1 VRPGRRSSTTP
12 GRDLAESLDVAQ
24 RLIQAAISASVPPD
38 DYEVLGDRA
47 ASSDPHDDSPPVRW
61 ARNVTQRVRDF
72 NVTLE
77 RRAQLGAAWAG
88 FFHNY
93 DVLLT
98 PVTPTT
104 AFVHTPGDVDERE
117 IEVDGV
123 RRPYADQFAWLQSV
137 GGVHLPATVAPAGL
151 AGSGRP
157 VGVQVVGP
165 LFGDR
170 TTIAFAGLLGELT
183 GGRAPPPGY

>member
-1 VRPGRRSSTTP
+1 M
-12 GRDLAESLDVAQ
+12 E
-24 RLIQAAISASVPPD
+24 
-38 DYEVLGDRA
+38 RA

-137 GGVHLPATVAPAGL
+137 GGVHLPATVAPA
-151 AGSGRP
+151 ASPDRADPSACRSSGHCSGTARRSP
-157 VGVQVVGP
+157 SP
-165 LFGDR
+165 
-170 TTIAFAGLLGELT
+170 ACSAS
-183 GGRAPPPGY
+183 